1 MKMIF
6 VFAAILALAAAAP
19 QGQRQQDVVVV
30 KELLHN
36 NIGLEGYQ
44 YNYELSDGQQREESA
59 ELRNAG
65 TENEAIVVRG
75 FYSWVD
81 ANGQQHRI
89 DYTADENG
97 FHPVGSDIPV

>member
-1 MKMIF
+1 M
-6 VFAAILALAAAAP
+6 LALAAAAP

-65 TENEAIVVRG
+65 TENEALVVRG
-75 FYSWVD
+75 SFSWVD
-81 ANGQQHRI
+81 ALGQLHRI

-97 FHPVGSDIPV
+97 FHPVGQDIPV